1 MITLQSYIQESLSA
15 PDIIKNVDINKFEWK
30 SWYSDDS
37 YQVECQ
43 NIVKEFVTIT
53 YPNVSPMDRIETLW
67 RDSIKEY
74 YKTNGWSDSK
84 IEEEHQKHLKI
95 IKKYGWGMYESQ
107 SLEQG
112 WWAFMRWVIENQ
124 K

>member
-15 PDIIKNVDINKFEWK
+15 PDIFKNVDIKKFKWERF
-30 SWYSDDS
+30 YSDNS
-37 YQVECQ
+37 YLEECK
-43 NIVKEFVTIT
+43 NIVKEFATVT
-53 YPNVSPMDRIETLW
+53 YPEVSPMDRIETLW

-74 YKTNGWSDSK
+74 YKTNGWSNSE
-84 IEEEHQKHLKI
+84 IEGEYQKNLKL
-95 IKKYGWGMYESQ
+95 IKRYGWSMYESQ

-112 WWAFMRWVIENQ
+112 WWAFMRWVVE

>member
-1 MITLQSYIQESLSA
+1 
-15 PDIIKNVDINKFEWK
+15 
-30 SWYSDDS
+30 
-37 YQVECQ
+37 
-43 NIVKEFVTIT
+43 
-53 YPNVSPMDRIETLW
+53 MDRIETLW

-84 IEEEHQKHLKI
+84 IEEEYQKDLKI

-107 SLEQG
+107 SLEPG
-112 WWAFMRWVIENQ
+112 WWAFMRWVVE